1 MLGDDT
7 THIRRNCNTLNSNNE
22 AKKHSK
28 WCCSRTEK
36 SLSLLFV
43 WKLQNTNCHQEQ
55 LRKGWNRVRRGY
67 DILHVAPTLK
77 NQPDDSPL
85 SNKIIQ
91 EYEKLLSL
99 KKAYFTASGTPWKQQ
114 LKWADCCKPRR
125 LLCLHGWRLPP
136 YREFAFS
143 RSFEHASSAA
153 SVGRTTQEYRCNPYG
168 REQDLGLHQSE
179 QNLATANHLS
189 WDIKYWELSLS
200 ST

>member
-1 MLGDDT
+1 M
-7 THIRRNCNTLNSNNE
+7 
-22 AKKHSK
+22 
-28 WCCSRTEK
+28 
-36 SLSLLFV
+36 
-43 WKLQNTNCHQEQ
+43 
-55 LRKGWNRVRRGY
+55 RRGY

-153 SVGRTTQEYRCNPYG
+153 SVGRTTLKAKSCSQEYRCNPYG
-168 REQDLGLHQSE
+168 RQQDLGLHQSE
-179 QNLATANHLS
+179 QNPATANHLS